1 VTAAKANQREAT
13 HPIRGISMGNNAAVT
28 YSFLLYVLYVLL
40 PLIPAIL
47 IFKLFPEA
55 KVTVS
60 GPLQNL
66 TINATGAF
74 AGYVVTVALGFFLVQ
89 NVQAQIQWTRFYPV
103 QGVIADLHKSQA
115 IDSDQFYSRS
125 ASNPFDPG
133 GISSRDY
140 YFVALLDHPVVKP
153 ETMWLKYWELNGTGG
168 VGASPAARRVPVEL
182 LATKSPQRFRL
193 EVNGD
198 QVAVVPEAV
207 RESARK

>member
-1 VTAAKANQREAT
+1 
-13 HPIRGISMGNNAAVT
+13 MGNNAAVT

-47 IFKLFPEA
+47 IFKLFPES

-89 NVQAQIQWTRFYPV
+89 NVQAQIQWTRVYPI
-103 QGVIADLHKSQA
+103 QGVIADLDKSQA
-115 IDSDQFYSRS
+115 LNSNQFYSRYD
-125 ASNPFDPG
+125 SNTSDPTG
-133 GISSRDY
+133 QFSIRDY

-153 ETMWLKYWELNGTGG
+153 ETVWLNYWDVPGSGG
-168 VGASPAARRVPVEL
+168 IGAPPAPRRVPVEL
-182 LATKSPQRFRL
+182 LATNSPQRFRL
-193 EVNGD
+193 QVHGD
-198 QVAVVPEAV
+198 QVAVVHEATEV
-207 RESARK
+207 LSQLKH

>member
-1 VTAAKANQREAT
+1 
-13 HPIRGISMGNNAAVT
+13 MGNNAAVT

-47 IFKLFPEA
+47 IFKLLPES

-89 NVQAQIQWTRFYPV
+89 NVQAQIQWTRVYPI
-103 QGVIADLHKSQA
+103 QGVIADLDKSQA

-133 GISSRDY
+133 GNFSSRDY
-140 YFVALLDHPVVKP
+140 YFVALLDHPVMKP

-168 VGASPAARRVPVEL
+168 VGASPAPRRVPVEL
-182 LATKSPQRFRL
+182 LATNSPQRFRL
-193 EVNGD
+193 QVHGD
-198 QVAVVPEAV
+198 QVAVVHEATEV
-207 RESARK
+207 LSQLKH